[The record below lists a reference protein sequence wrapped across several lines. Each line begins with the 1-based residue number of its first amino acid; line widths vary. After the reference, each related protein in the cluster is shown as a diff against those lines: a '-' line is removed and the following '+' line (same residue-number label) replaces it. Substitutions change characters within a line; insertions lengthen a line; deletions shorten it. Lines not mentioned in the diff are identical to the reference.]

1 MTVALD
7 YYHWLQEQPERQ
19 KLEQTRDNHREA
31 FQQFSRDA
39 DAMMQ
44 KAFAFYC
51 CARKIEDCR
60 DEWQVCTE
68 GEDDSMEKIY
78 GIAPELI
85 IDSQME
91 VANML
96 KQLAFQKAEAAATIN
111 TSAGISKESFDQAVE
126 AIGTQYDE
134 LKSKWKELNSKE
146 ETK

>member
-1 MTVALD
+1 MALD
-7 YYHWLQEQPERQ
+7 YYNWLQEQPERK

-31 FQQFSRDA
+31 FQQFSRNA
-39 DAMMQ
+39 DAMLQ
-44 KAFAFYC
+44 KALAFYC

-68 GEDDSMEKIY
+68 GEDSSMEKIY
-78 GIAPELI
+78 GIAPELMVE
-85 IDSQME
+85 SQIE

-111 TSAGISKESFDQAVE
+111 TSAGISKEAFDQAVD